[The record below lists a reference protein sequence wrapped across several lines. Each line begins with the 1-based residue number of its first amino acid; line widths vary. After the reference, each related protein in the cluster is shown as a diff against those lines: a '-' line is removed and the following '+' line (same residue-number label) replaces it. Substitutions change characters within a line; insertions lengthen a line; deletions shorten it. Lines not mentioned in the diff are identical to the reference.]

1 VPDKKGG
8 KHFGIEDYTH
18 KEKQRA
24 LDEAAMT
31 DAERIATIKQYVE
44 SSLMNNIHP
53 ILNQEELIYLLE
65 QAGNTK
71 LKTDVDIALRNL
83 RKGRTNQGITIL
95 SKAIERY

>member
-1 VPDKKGG
+1 VPDEKG
-8 KHFGIEDYTH
+8 FGIEYYTH

-44 SSLMNNIHP
+44 VSLMNNIHP
-53 ILNQEELIYLLE
+53 ILNQEELIYLLD
-65 QAGNTK
+65 QAGDTK
-71 LKTDVDIALRNL
+71 LRTDVDIALRNF

-95 SKAIERY
+95 SKAIE